1 VSKGFEPNLYID
13 GGKMGYLKWFVAVGL
28 SLLFGVLVVQ
38 FLTVHPLRMSWHLLA
53 ACVVFFALVV
63 VVATTFRG
71 KALLV
76 VIPLSIALMLT
87 GYVFATRSFLARE
100 DPRPI
105 PELTR
110 ATNDPGLGHTAV
122 VYFTHGEP
130 ETYDPIGW
138 INQFNEFDEQGIPF
152 VPLVARPLFVHQL
165 RSKYLEVG
173 RSDHR
178 RMHAQMVDRLEEAFR
193 TEGDRTT
200 RFYYS
205 FLDDNPRPDAAVIQA
220 LNEGA
225 SRIIVSEVFLTI
237 SNHTAEGEE
246 LIEALNVEEEF
257 GVPVLF
263 TGPLYDS
270 KTLQSMF
277 VARANAHIG
286 DTDKSKVGI
295 LLVGHGQPDEWD
307 VEWATETEQEI
318 GFREDVLELLQADGY
333 RPENLSLAWME
344 FKEPKPAAK
353 VEEFFHN
360 GIEKVLYFSAAI
372 SADAMHSQW
381 DVPALVHETKVPDE
395 FPLINLGAWNDDPIV
410 IQAIKEKIDSKLAE
424 LENQSAGAR
433 RPAGE

>member
-1 VSKGFEPNLYID
+1 
-13 GGKMGYLKWFVAVGL
+13 MGYLKWLSIVGL
-28 SLLFGVLVVQ
+28 SLVLGVLVVQ
-38 FLTVHPLRMSWHLLA
+38 FLTVHPIEMSWYLLS
-53 ACVVFFALVV
+53 ACIVLFALVV
-63 VVATTFRG
+63 VLAVGFRG
-71 KALLV
+71 KALLIA
-76 VIPLSIALMLT
+76 IPLALVLFLA
-87 GYVFATRSFLARE
+87 GYVVMTRSFLARE

-110 ATNDPGLGHTAV
+110 AKDDPGLGHTAV

-152 VPLVARPLFVHQL
+152 VPLVARPFFVHQL
-165 RSKYLEVG
+165 RQKYLEVG

-178 RMHAQMVDRLEEAFR
+178 RMHIQMVNRLEDAFR
-193 TEGDRTT
+193 AKGDMTT
-200 RFYYS
+200 KFYLS

-225 SRIIVSEVFLTI
+225 SRIVVSEVFLTI

-246 LIEALNVEEEF
+246 LIEALNVEEEI

-270 KTLQSMF
+270 ETLQSMF
-277 VARANAHIG
+277 VKRANAHIG
-286 DTDKSKVGI
+286 DTEKSQVGI

-307 VEWATETEQEI
+307 VEWATETQQEI
-318 GFREDVLELLQADGY
+318 GFRENVLEQLRADGY

-344 FKEPKPAAK
+344 FKEPKPAAM
-353 VEEFFHN
+353 VEEFLKN
-360 GIEKVLYFSAAI
+360 DVEKVLFFAAAI
-372 SADAMHSQW
+372 SADAMHSQY
-381 DVPALVHETKVPDE
+381 DIPELVHEARVPAG

-410 IQAIKEKIDSKLAE
+410 IQAIKEKIDTKLADFE
-424 LENQSAGAR
+424 SLSTGAHGSAG
-433 RPAGE
+433 E